1 MDKKRVLMAMS
12 GGIDSSVA
20 AIMLKEQGYDVVGVT
35 YRIWDYTS
43 ASCNAKD
50 KGCCSMDA
58 ILEAKAMAEKLGF
71 EHHILDLRDF
81 FKESVI
87 DHFADEYM
95 NGRTP
100 NPCVDCNSHIKWGSM
115 LEKADELGCYYIAT
129 GHYAQVREENG
140 RWVLSKGKDAAKD
153 QSYFLWRL
161 KQEDLARTMF
171 PLGQYTK
178 PEIRELAA
186 DRGFEK
192 LSKKSESQEIC
203 FIQDNNY
210 RNFLKRH
217 VEDFDKKVGEGD
229 FVNMKGEVIGKHKG
243 YPFYTIGQRKGLE
256 IALGHPAYVV
266 SIDPVKNVVKLGTR
280 EELFARTMEVENV
293 NMVKYAEFNK
303 DFKYNTKIR
312 YRTPGVDC
320 NVVTKKGFF
329 SVKFDAD
336 VSGVTP
342 GQSAV
347 FYEGDDVVAGGVII
361 K

>member
-1 MDKKRVLMAMS
+1 MDKNKILMAMS

-20 AIMLKEQGYDVVGVT
+20 AMLLREQGYEVVGVT

-71 EHHILDLRDF
+71 EHHIIDLRDF

-95 NGRTP
+95 AGRTP

-140 RWVLSKGKDAAKD
+140 RWILSKGEDTAKD

-161 KQEDLARTMF
+161 SQENLSRTMF
-171 PLGQYTK
+171 PLGKYTK
-178 PEIRELAA
+178 PQIRELAA
-186 DRGFEK
+186 ERGFVK
-192 LSKKSESQEIC
+192 LSKKTESQEIC

-217 VEDFDKKVGEGD
+217 VDNFDKKVGPGNFVDMEGK
-229 FVNMKGEVIGKHKG
+229 VLGQHKG

-266 SIDPVKNVVKLGTR
+266 SIDPINNVVKLGTR
-280 EELFARTMEVENV
+280 ENLFATEMKVGNI
-293 NMVKYAEFNK
+293 NMIKYEDFNQE
-303 DFKYNTKIR
+303 KYFNTKIR

-320 NVVTKKGFF
+320 K
-329 SVKFDAD
+329 VKIEDNIYYAKFNDN

-347 FYEGDDVVAGGVII
+347 FYEDNDVVAGGVII